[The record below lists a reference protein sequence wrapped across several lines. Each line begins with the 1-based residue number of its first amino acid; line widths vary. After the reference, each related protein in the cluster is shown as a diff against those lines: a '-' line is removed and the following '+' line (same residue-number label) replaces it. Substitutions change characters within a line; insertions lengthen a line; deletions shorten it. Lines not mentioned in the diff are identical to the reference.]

1 METWALCF
9 DLKKAEELKE
19 WVSSTAGVAW
29 LLANKPTPAQVENSF
44 QTGIESPRPFKE
56 MSTHCT

>member
-9 DLKKAEELKE
+9 DNSEELKE

-44 QTGIESPRPFKE
+44 QTGIECPRPFKE
-56 MSTHCT
+56 MSTHYT